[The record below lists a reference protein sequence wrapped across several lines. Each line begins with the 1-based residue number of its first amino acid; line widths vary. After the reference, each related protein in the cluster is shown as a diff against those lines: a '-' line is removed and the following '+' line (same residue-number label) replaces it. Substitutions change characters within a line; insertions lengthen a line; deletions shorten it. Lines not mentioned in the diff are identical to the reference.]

1 MKITKRRLIF
11 KVSTS
16 RLKKAKWNLSL
27 SMDEARNNN
36 ELIALGDS
44 QVIRWIDELK
54 GRGDVGAEMAR
65 IKHEL
70 RELSKQ
76 ENSVQNRHAA
86 RRLKRELDD
95 VQFVPDY
102 VHVVASNNSEF
113 VRATKGF
120 KINGVRF
127 LRLVGTNGGLK
138 NSTVVFVNVQY
149 IDELRRRIDNGR
161 DPNTKQVPGKF
172 EAYRALVCSGSIPV
186 SMPNG
191 IIVID
196 DCKTRFKE
204 DVIMLNDEGRMEPLM
219 TIEEDY
225 DVELDESDGYGL
237 MSPELAA
244 RWSAELG
251 LSYVASGMCSRMSFE
266 KGMLFPFDFHEFA
279 EKIAGK
285 DEIPDAWG
293 DMRKVSD
300 AELILTTSMLKLW
313 SAYPNLETY
322 LENCAKNHYEF
333 AVTKVAPE
341 RLEDRRATNYQFIQS
356 YRLTDSQIDELI
368 APTVNEI
375 QDVLT
380 GDYRKA
386 LLYMCGMGMNDKNIH
401 SYMFSKQ
408 AAIMAEPEMFKDPHI
423 KKILYEQIKTRI
435 NEAKIGVLNVHGN
448 YSIVSGDPYALCQHM
463 FGMEV
468 TGLLKAGEIYNKY
481 WYDDGAEYVA
491 CFRAPMSCHNNI
503 RRMKICRRDD
513 AAYWY
518 RYITTC
524 TILNAWDTT
533 CASLNG
539 MDKDGD
545 LVMLTDNSIL
555 VDNIRPT
562 KTIFCVQRN
571 AEKVVPSEDTQVAS
585 NLASFGDDIGKTT
598 NKVTAMYDVQSMFEP
613 GSLEYDTLEY
623 RIMSGQ
629 LYQQNC
635 IDKIKGIVCNPM
647 PRSWYDYHANAMPDE
662 ATEEQIAA
670 RELNLRILADR
681 KPYFMRYIY
690 PMLMKDYK
698 AYMKSVETKC
708 VRAFRMSLQELLDVS
723 EDDMTDDQRQFIAYY
738 HRRMPVGEHNCTM
751 NRICRKIESMFDSK
765 MKQWTEEPFDYRIM
779 KSGCEYTPSQL
790 AQVKKIYDQHHDWL
804 CEQAKII
811 STHRK
816 TELDPDGD
824 DPRLWQ
830 KWFRQQAMQ
839 ICNNE
844 EMLCDIVLD
853 LCYRRSGTKEF
864 AWDICAHQITTN
876 LARRHDGIMMYPSED
891 PDGDIEYAG
900 RRFSMRPA
908 EWIFED
914 TEEEFI
920 EGDSS
925 ERDGMGEGSD

>member
-54 GRGDVGAEMAR
+54 ENGDVGAEMVR

-76 ENSVQNRHAA
+76 ENSAQNRHTA
-86 RRLKRELDD
+86 RRLKEELDN

-102 VHVVASNNSEF
+102 VHVVACNNSDF

-120 KINGVRF
+120 KINGIRF

-161 DPNTKQVPGKF
+161 DESVKQVPGKF

-191 IIVID
+191 IIVVD
-196 DCKTRFKE
+196 DCKTHFPE
-204 DVIMLNDEGRMEPLM
+204 DVIMLNDEGRTEPLM
-219 TIEEDY
+219 TIEEGY
-225 DVELDESDGYGL
+225 EVELDESDGYGL

-251 LSYVASGMCSRMSFE
+251 LNYVASGMCSRMSFE
-266 KGMLFPFDFHEFA
+266 KGMLFPFDIHEFA
-279 EKIAGK
+279 EKVACK

-293 DMRKVSD
+293 DMRKVSE

-313 SAYPNLETY
+313 SAYPNMETY

-356 YRLTDSQIDELI
+356 YRLTDNQIDELI

-386 LLYMCGMGMNDKNIH
+386 LLFMCGMSMNDKNIH

-408 AAIMAEPEMFKDPHI
+408 AALMAEPEMFKDPHI
-423 KKILYEQIKTRI
+423 KKVLYNQIKCRI
-435 NEAKIGVLNVHGN
+435 NDAKIGVLNVHGN
-448 YSIVSGDPYALCQHM
+448 YSIVGGDPYALCQFI
-463 FGMEV
+463 FGMPV

-481 WYDDGAEYVA
+481 WVDNGAEELA

-503 RRMKICRRDD
+503 RKMRVCRSEE
-513 AAYWY
+513 AAHWY
-518 RYITTC
+518 QYITTC
-524 TILNAWDTT
+524 TVLNAWDTT

-545 LVMLTDNSIL
+545 LVMLTDNHIL

-571 AEKVVPSEDTQVAS
+571 AEKVEPSEATQVAS

-598 NKVTAMYDVQSMFEP
+598 NKVTAMYDVQSLYEP
-613 GSLEYDTLEY
+613 GSLEYETLEY

-647 PRSWYDYHANAMPDE
+647 PRSWYDYHANALPDDP
-662 ATEEQIAA
+662 TDEQV
-670 RELNLRILADR
+670 REREFNLRILADR

-690 PMLMKDYK
+690 PTLMKEYK
-698 AYMKSVETKC
+698 SYMKSVETKC
-708 VRAFRMSLQELLDVS
+708 IREFRMPLAELLAIS
-723 EDDMTDDQRQFIAYY
+723 ENDLTEDQRQFLSYY
-738 HRRMPVGEHNCTM
+738 RRRMPVGVHNCTM
-751 NRICRKIESMFDSK
+751 NRICRKIEDMFDGK
-765 MKQWTEEPFDYRIM
+765 MKQWTEEPFDYTVM
-779 KSGCEYTPSQL
+779 KSGSEYTPSQF
-790 AQVKKIYDQHHDWL
+790 AQVRKIYEQHNEWLRDQCKRVATDRQSA
-804 CEQAKII
+804 EDVSDTK
-811 STHRK
+811 
-816 TELDPDGD
+816 
-824 DPRLWQ
+824 LWQ
-830 KWFRQQAMQ
+830 KWFRQQSMVA
-839 ICNNE
+839 CSNE
-844 EMLCDIVLD
+844 EILCDIVLD
-853 LCYRRSGTKEF
+853 ICYRRSGTKEF

-876 LARRHDGIMMYPSED
+876 LARRHGGVVMYPSED

-908 EWIFED
+908 QWVFED
-914 TEEEFI
+914 TEEESF
-920 EGDSS
+920 
-925 ERDGMGEGSD
+925 ERDSFEREGMGEGSD